1 MRSHATNA
9 TTLRK
14 HLLAAP
20 LAANRA
26 HEVTSADIT
35 NWLAAKQAIHS
46 AKTVNN
52 LRGYIHAIYVAAR
65 ESRRIACANPVERV
79 KRMRVN
85 RTTHDFLRPDEA
97 SAFLAALPGRW
108 RPLFATAIYQALR
121 KGELIGLC
129 KSDVDLDARLLTVAR
144 SYGHDTTKGGHADV
158 IPIHEDCLPEL
169 DAAIAASTSELVF
182 PRQDGQMFSENTKFD
197 GVLKRAL
204 CQARIVLAYDH
215 RRRRGGYGH
224 AERHTDDALRR
235 CPSCGMKLWSVPIP
249 RKIRFHDL
257 RHTTASLLVMSG
269 ASPASVQRILRHTDP
284 KITMNVYA
292 HLTPEYLR
300 SEIGR
305 LQLPAG
311 TASPRAP
318 KPTPVAARVTSLLP
332 ASRQRVA
339 PIAITRKQ
347 PPTPPPHPV
356 RPERFELP
364 ALRFEA

>member
-1 MRSHATNA
+1 M
-9 TTLRK
+9 
-14 HLLAAP
+14 
-20 LAANRA
+20 
-26 HEVTSADIT
+26 
-35 NWLAAKQAIHS
+35 
-46 AKTVNN
+46 
-52 LRGYIHAIYVAAR
+52 
-65 ESRRIACANPVERV
+65 
-79 KRMRVN
+79 
-85 RTTHDFLRPDEA
+85 
-97 SAFLAALPGRW
+97 
-108 RPLFATAIYQALR
+108 FATAIYQALR
-121 KGELIGLC
+121 KGELIGLR

-158 IPIHEDCLPEL
+158 IPMHEDCVPEL
-169 DAAIAASTSELVF
+169 DAAIATSTSELVF
-182 PRQDGQMFSENTKFD
+182 PRQDGHMFSENTKFD

-215 RRRRGGYGH
+215 RCRRGRCGH

-300 SEIGR
+300 SEIDR
-305 LQLPAG
+305 LQIPAG
-311 TASPRAP
+311 TGSPRAP
-318 KPTPVAARVTSLLP
+318 KPTPGAARVTSLLP
-332 ASRQRVA
+332 DSRTAHRA
-339 PIAITRKQ
+339 ARDPARTTAN
-347 PPTPPPHPV
+347 PTPHPV